1 MANKNKNNVKKKD
14 ESKKVD
20 IAQKILNNEDL
31 NLSPLEKENA
41 IKKEEYFRK
50 LYGEIFD
57 LNQTRDFKVLCKA
70 LIEGYDCMMSAY
82 KDKPEIKGDIDYI
95 IKFAFRD
102 FYLLIFIN
110 MKQIFDNDNFLKD
123 LHKKVYFSENY
134 VNLEDFE
141 KLIDYCKKILNDDK
155 K

>member
-1 MANKNKNNVKKKD
+1 
-14 ESKKVD
+14 
-20 IAQKILNNEDL
+20 
-31 NLSPLEKENA
+31 
-41 IKKEEYFRK
+41 
-50 LYGEIFD
+50 
-57 LNQTRDFKVLCKA
+57 
-70 LIEGYDCMMSAY
+70 
-82 KDKPEIKGDIDYI
+82 
-95 IKFAFRD
+95 
-102 FYLLIFIN
+102 